1 MLKKIVTIALIL
13 STYSSFSQSLSTNQ
27 KEKLLLNNQ
36 KFSNF
41 LYYLVNGYIEEEDP
55 DKITEDAITAVL
67 EKLDPHSSY
76 ITKEEMKSV
85 NDSFDGNF
93 EGIGIEFNVLKD
105 TLIVVNTVKGGPSEQ
120 VGLKSGDR
128 IVKVDGESVIG
139 IKQLEV
145 PKILRGT
152 KGTSVVLDVF
162 RQSEA
167 DTLTFHIIRDK
178 IPIVSLDA
186 AYMIDDSIAYVKLN
200 RFMATTTDE
209 YKEAMAKMPNAS
221 ALILDLRGNTGG
233 YLDQAISLSD
243 QFLSSNELIVY
254 TEGRAIPRRNS
265 FATNLGNFKDKRLIV
280 LVDEESASASEIVAG
295 AIQDHDRGI
304 VIGRPSF
311 GKGLVQQQ
319 IQLPDSSA
327 IRLTIA
333 RYYTPSGRA
342 IQRPYTMGD
351 KEQYYADY
359 YKRYTSGELVN
370 KDSLH
375 NAMPDSLKSKTLKL
389 GRTVYG
395 GGGITP
401 DIYVGMD
408 TTRFSKSWSAIIRS
422 GVITNYVIDY
432 VDKTRKSLLKKYPNF
447 EDFEANYDISEEF
460 IDDLIE
466 LAREKDAVIDRDDF
480 FASNLENAKLQLKG
494 IIAQK
499 LWDYTEMYKILNSDD
514 EVLTKAIEVLSEP
527 ENVYLKPE

>member
-1 MLKKIVTIALIL
+1 MFKKIVTIVLFL
-13 STYSSFSQSLSTNQ
+13 TSYSLYSQSVDNTLRN
-27 KEKLLLNNQ
+27 KVMLNTQ

-41 LYYLVNGYIEEEDP
+41 LYYLTSGYIEEEDP
-55 DKITEDAITAVL
+55 DKITEDAIIAIL

-76 ITKEEMKSV
+76 ITKEELKDV

-128 IVKVDGESVIG
+128 IVNVDEKSVIG
-139 IKQLEV
+139 IKTIDV
-145 PKILRGT
+145 PKILRGP
-152 KGTSVVLDVF
+152 KGTNVVLDVV
-162 RQSEA
+162 RHSEK
-167 DTLTFHIIRDK
+167 DTLTFHIVRDK
-178 IPIVSLDA
+178 IPMVSLDA
-186 AYMIDDSIAYVKLN
+186 AYTIKDSIGYIKLN
-200 RFMATTTDE
+200 RFMATTTSE
-209 YKEAMAKMPNAS
+209 YKEAMAKMPNIS
-221 ALILDLRGNTGG
+221 SLILDLRGNSGG
-233 YLDQAISLSD
+233 YLDQAIKLSD
-243 QFLSSNELIVY
+243 EFLPQHKLIVY
-254 TEGRAIPRRNS
+254 TEGRVLPRTDEMS
-265 FATNLGNFKDKRLIV
+265 TSLGNFKDKRLVV

-295 AIQDHDRGI
+295 AIQDHDRGLI
-304 VIGRPSF
+304 IGRTTF

-319 IQLPDSSA
+319 ISLPDSSA

-333 RYYTPSGRA
+333 RYFTPSGRA

-351 KEQYYADY
+351 KEKYYMEY
-359 YKRYTSGELVN
+359 YKRYTTGELVN

-375 NAMPDSLKSKTLKL
+375 SAMPDSLRFETLKL
-389 GRTVYG
+389 GRSVYG

-422 GVITNYVIDY
+422 GVISDYVIDV
-432 VDKTRKSLLKKYPNF
+432 VDKKRKSILRKYPTF
-447 EDFEANYDISEEF
+447 EKFEAEYEISDDFIDELIERAEEKGAEIDKEDFY
-460 IDDLIE
+460 
-466 LAREKDAVIDRDDF
+466 
-480 FASNLENAKLQLKG
+480 ASNIASARLQLKG

-514 EVLTKAIEVLSEP
+514 EILNKAIEILAEP
-527 ENVYLKPE
+527 ESNYLK